1 MGFVGLSMD
10 TSPVIQS
17 VSGQGG
23 RLVPGWWAAERRE
36 PVVELTPRPE
46 FPGAS
51 ASAALLLL
59 PPLSLR
65 HGCGRVSLLHR
76 APALRVACRQGAGAP
91 SPGQRSGA
99 RRESL
104 GEGAVKGEGAGGGR
118 SRERGSG
125 EGEASEGEWRSRA
138 KSESEG
144 EQREGGEKDTRK
156 HRHPGTGIPLEK
168 SEPIKG

>member
-1 MGFVGLSMD
+1 MGFVGLSVD
-10 TSPVIQS
+10 TSPGIQS

-36 PVVELTPRPE
+36 PVVELTIRPE

-51 ASAALLLL
+51 ATAALLL
-59 PPLSLR
+59 PPPSLR
-65 HGCGRVSLLHR
+65 HRCCRVSLLRR
-76 APALRVACRQGAGAP
+76 APALRVASRQGAGAP

-118 SRERGSG
+118 SRERGSR
-125 EGEASEGEWRSRA
+125 EGEASEGERRSRA

-168 SEPIKG
+168 SE